1 MWPLLAWIA
10 VAASVGD
17 EQSLHAQDVAS
28 AVADLPSEADS
39 PEIDRLLASDESLDV
54 SYDPAIRR
62 GTYVARHPNPNE
74 PLGFE
79 GARFS
84 PGAPVDPSLNSGIL
98 VDDPIEE
105 FYDPMDPD
113 APAPTVSSGE
123 WIRNG
128 CWYTQQSVVYM
139 NRNVSPKNE
148 IRLAIDL
155 SSAILPAFMDRLDI
169 APNMGYEPGLRSTI
183 GRFLGRDPR
192 NRDHA
197 LEFTFLGLTH
207 WQDGDSLTAQ
217 EPGAI
222 ISTIDPTNNI
232 PGFNGSDFQSY
243 FQSSN
248 FSSYELNYRV
258 NRRLPRD
265 QMIYT
270 RDSTWVR
277 RCARSPLPSIFG
289 GLRVVSIAETLHYVG
304 NSSTALSTYDIA
316 THNKM
321 VGLQAGAEWFY
332 EHYEWRL
339 GGRLKAASFVNW
351 SDQSSRLRIVD
362 PSGAPLVPDRDR
374 DAFADVHNLAF
385 LGEIS
390 FIGAYQFTPNFAF
403 RSSYDLMWV
412 TNLALAQNQITFI
425 PRTPTEIST
434 LHALF
439 YQGFSFG
446 LEWVH

>member
-1 MWPLLAWIA
+1 MLACIA
-10 VAASVGD
+10 VAASLANA
-17 EQSLHAQDVAS
+17 QSLHAQDVS
-28 AVADLPSEADS
+28 PAVADLPSEADS

-62 GTYVARHPNPNE
+62 GQYIARHPNPNE

-84 PGAPVDPSLNSGIL
+84 PGAPVDPSLDPGIL

-128 CWYTQQSVVYM
+128 CWYTQQSAVYM
-139 NRNVSPKNE
+139 NRNVNIKNQ

-155 SSAILPAFMDRLDI
+155 SSAILPAFMSRLDI

-207 WQDGDSLTAQ
+207 WQHGASLTAQ

-222 ISTIDPTNNI
+222 ISVIDPTNNL
-232 PGFNGSDFQSY
+232 PGFNGSNFQSY
-243 FQSSN
+243 FQSSS
-248 FSSYELNYRV
+248 FSSYELNYRI
-258 NRRLPRD
+258 NRRLSRD

-277 RCARSPLPSIFG
+277 RCTRSPLPSIFG

-304 NSSTALSTYDIA
+304 DSSTAHGTYDIA
-316 THNKM
+316 THNNL
-321 VGLQAGAEWFY
+321 VGLQAGADWFY

-339 GGRLKAASFVNW
+339 GGRVKGGSFVNW
-351 SDQSSRLRIVD
+351 SDQSSQVTITD
-362 PSGAPLVPDRDR
+362 PSGAPLVPSRDVT
-374 DAFADVHNLAF
+374 AFADLHNLAF
-385 LGEIS
+385 VGEIS

-412 TNLALAQNQITFI
+412 TNLALAQNQITFT
-425 PRTPTEIST
+425 PSTPTAISAQHT
-434 LHALF
+434 LF

-446 LEWVH
+446 LEWVR